1 MKWRERENKKLCKL
15 IKCMLKWA
23 CRWCA
28 TMPTSEFDLNVY
40 FDHDRIREM
49 ISLSE
54 WHFVWNCGTIRRILK
69 NFENMNIK
77 PKQALKWKSCAWQ
90 CCEWSQNKIDDSSN
104 SRNFYKFKYGQQMV
118 HYSIR
123 LELSCMRSL
132 FWQTECYRTYALCG
146 QSSFLLYVHA

>member
-40 FDHDRIREM
+40 FDHDRIRET
-49 ISLSE
+49 LSE

-69 NFENMNIK
+69 NFENMNPK
-77 PKQALKWKSCAWQ
+77 PKQVLKWKSCAWQ

-118 HYSIR
+118 HYSTR
-123 LELSCMRSL
+123 LDLSCMRSL
-132 FWQTECYRTYALCG
+132 LWYTECYRTYALCG
-146 QSSFLLYVHA
+146 QSSFFVYVHA